1 MKRLPLDKL
10 INEDARKLFVR
21 EPIYKDIE
29 DYPTGKTADID
40 RIEDD
45 DKCEVTVKFLKVDR
59 EFKKEDIE
67 IYAKDNF
74 LEIAFEGREFYVEKD
89 GILFHYNVTHFIM
102 IQLPK
107 NAVTDKITAKL
118 NNNILKL
125 VIPKLK
131 QKDGKILIKIE
142 DRGRV
147 FE

>member
-10 INEDARKLFVR
+10 LNEDARKLFIR
-21 EPIYKDIE
+21 EPICKDVE
-29 DYPTGKTADID
+29 DYLRGKTADID

-59 EFKKEDIE
+59 ELKKEDIE
-67 IYAKDNF
+67 VYMKDNF
-74 LEIAFEGREFYVEKD
+74 LEIAFEGKEFYVERD

-107 NAVTDKITAKL
+107 NAVINKITAKL

-125 VIPKLK
+125 IIPKLK
-131 QKDGKILIKIE
+131 QKDEKILIEIE
-142 DRGRV
+142 D
-147 FE
+147 